1 MARQS
6 KPWFRVSKNTWYITL
21 NGRKLSLGVRGEENH
36 KQAFTAWHRLMGE
49 LPLETPQKPRQT
61 PSTPPAEPQA
71 EVKPASVQ
79 DVITAF
85 LADAEGR
92 MTPGCLRNYRISL
105 LPFADRHGTRDAE
118 SLTVSEAEAYA
129 RKPEWSASYRNGM
142 LGSLVT
148 AYRWAE
154 RGQVISRNPLH
165 GVRKPPKASRGAKAL
180 VSAETHSRL
189 CEHADAFFRAFL
201 QLLWL
206 RGARPGEIASLTASC
221 LDLAQGVAV
230 LTEHKTA
237 HLGKVR
243 LVFLCPEAVAI
254 LSERIALHP
263 EGWLSPGEK
272 GRLTAQAI
280 GMRLARV
287 CEKAGVE
294 SCIAYGYRHTFATD
308 ALAKAVPDAQ
318 VSALLGHSGT
328 AMLHKHYA
336 HLGARA
342 KALRDALGKVR

>member
-154 RGQVISRNPLH
+154 RGQVISEVRFMAFASHRRLPEGQKPLSLP
-165 GVRKPPKASRGAKAL
+165 KPIPVSANTPMRSFGRSCNCSGSQGQDLARSLHSRRPALTSHKAL
-180 VSAETHSRL
+180 P
-189 CEHADAFFRAFL
+189 C
-201 QLLWL
+201 
-206 RGARPGEIASLTASC
+206 
-221 LDLAQGVAV
+221 
-230 LTEHKTA
+230 
-237 HLGKVR
+237 
-243 LVFLCPEAVAI
+243 
-254 LSERIALHP
+254 
-263 EGWLSPGEK
+263 
-272 GRLTAQAI
+272 
-280 GMRLARV
+280 
-287 CEKAGVE
+287 
-294 SCIAYGYRHTFATD
+294 
-308 ALAKAVPDAQ
+308 
-318 VSALLGHSGT
+318 
-328 AMLHKHYA
+328 
-336 HLGARA
+336 
-342 KALRDALGKVR
+342 